1 MNIPTSYL
9 RKIFSHPFMRQ
20 GLIVAG
26 VLLLALWIGYRPPI
40 APYWIAA
47 GLGLLLAGLF
57 ALHSTPAALTLLVAT
72 SPILDLSLSTGTQS
86 PLHFSLVW
94 IGLCTAVWMLRMLVE
109 KRFRFIPSPA
119 NRPLL
124 FFNGAALLSWLA
136 GYAFWK
142 PTVPRPANALVV
154 QAGQVAIFI
163 LSAAAFFLAANH
175 PFGEKDLRR
184 WNSIIIALGLGG
196 IVLDLLPFSQR
207 PAGLTGGMLMWPLML
222 LWAQLLFNPNLPRL
236 TCLLGWLSLPLWGL
250 WVWQVAFAWK
260 GGWLPAL
267 LGLGILLFLRSR
279 QAFVLFLAV
288 CVVWISANWEGL
300 APLTYLPE
308 EQGGSLLRPYIWYD
322 VLRLSAYSPLLGLGP
337 ANYMYYWRDPT
348 FASFSLEHTNW
359 WAWYYWGYAPPSHNM
374 FIDIFAQTG
383 LVGMFFFLWAIVA
396 LLRLTHRAGRDLPPG
411 FAHAYARGVQ
421 AGFLALLIA
430 SFAFADWLLPFVY
443 NITIKGFQHSVYSW
457 LLLGSLV
464 PLLRGH
470 GTLTRERNEAK
481 TA

>member
-1 MNIPTSYL
+1 MNAPASYL
-9 RKIFSHPFMRQ
+9 RKIFSQPLLRQ
-20 GLIVAG
+20 GLVVVG
-26 VLLLALWIGYRPPI
+26 VLLLSLWIGYRPPLS
-40 APYWIAA
+40 PFWIAA
-47 GLGLLLAGLF
+47 SLGLLLAGFL
-57 ALHSTPAALTLLVAT
+57 ALRSTPAVLTLLIAT

-86 PLHFSLVW
+86 PLHFSLVG

-109 KRFRFIPSPA
+109 RRFRFAPSPA

-124 FFNGAALLSWLA
+124 LFNGAVLLSWLA

-142 PTVPRPANALVV
+142 PTVPRPENALAV
-154 QAGQVAIFI
+154 QAGQVAIFL

-175 PFGEKDLRR
+175 PLEEKLLRR
-184 WNSIIIALGLGG
+184 WNGIIIALGLGG
-196 IVLDLLPFSQR
+196 IVLDLLPFGPR
-207 PAGLTGGMLMWPLML
+207 PAGLTGGMLMWPLVL
-222 LWAQLLFNPNLPRL
+222 LWAQLLFNPNLSRR
-236 TCLLGWLSLPLWGL
+236 TRLLGWLSLPLWGI

-267 LGLGILLFLRSR
+267 LGLGVLLFFRSR
-279 QAFVLFLAV
+279 QVFVLFLVV
-288 CVVWISANWEGL
+288 CIIWIASNWEVL

-322 VLRLSAYSPLLGLGP
+322 VLRLSAHSPLLGLGP

-348 FASFSLEHTNW
+348 FESLSLQRTNW

-383 LVGMFFFLWAIVA
+383 LVGTFFFLWAVVA
-396 LLRLTHRAGRDLPPG
+396 LLRLTRQAGRDLPSG
-411 FAHAYARGVQ
+411 FAQAYARGVQ
-421 AGFLALLIA
+421 AGFLALLVA

-443 NITIKGFQHSVYSW
+443 NITIKGFQHSLYSW

-464 PLLRGH
+464 PLLGKN
-470 GTLTRERNEAK
+470 GPAK
-481 TA
+481 PRA